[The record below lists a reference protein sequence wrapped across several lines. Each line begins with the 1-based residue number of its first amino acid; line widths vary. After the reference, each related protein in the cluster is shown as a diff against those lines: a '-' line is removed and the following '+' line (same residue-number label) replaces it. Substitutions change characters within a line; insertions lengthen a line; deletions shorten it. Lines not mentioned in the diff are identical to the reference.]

1 MYRRDKRVDFS
12 RRANMTCNRSMQ
24 FASTANRWCKIE
36 AHETR
41 TFAVGKITPHHFARV
56 CLALSCLF
64 ASALVWGDCANTP
77 SHTVT
82 VPPPTAKSDNG
93 LDVSQTAA
101 SEEALGRVLAQAQME
116 LDQCKY
122 LMAEATLR
130 GALESATLKK
140 TERDQLQAALE
151 RAQLPLRQELELDE
165 IARLSSEGRDAE
177 MSSRLQ
183 HLMSAAADSNIRN
196 RVASQLDDGWGF
208 WSQYRTWTRKVLLY
222 LCAGVSVILLLLG
235 SRALL
240 AAVFCYRRS
249 RYRYVDA
256 SDSSGKNIKGF
267 VATHFEYWRE
277 QARGNPT
284 SGLSMMEASSVPKAP
299 SFKLATENNDIA
311 KEFDAIEF
319 KIGGTSVNVLVRSV
333 TTFWRWWVP
342 QATEI
347 QGFAYVDADK
357 RLCARLSV
365 RLPKHCFGKR
375 SRSNILTVSAS
386 ADGTGEDAVRS
397 VTKEVTFKML
407 YAIAKGNA
415 APADVANDLR
425 IGLDELRAYL
435 AASETPLPMLERSR
449 ATFERVRKTDPEFL
463 EAHLYEGIALDL
475 LERHDEAAAH
485 FAHVKA
491 LTQSSTIEERKKLH
505 EQAQYN
511 EAVAHLRNLYGL
523 ESIEM
528 AIALLVTLLG
538 PDPKLRD
545 RPILALATATLAD
558 AWANRTVQWK
568 EVAKKRSKAEDD
580 ATLREILAEHE
591 REVFPRVERVQK
603 VLAEVETEIRKGDT
617 HAAQEALKGW
627 NPDTRRQVE
636 WGVHNA
642 KADYYL
648 YAAVQLVRFN
658 LPYREILD
666 KAIVELQNC
675 EMLLPAGVETLTN
688 AGTAFLTRGQDGD
701 LRKARSYLQRA
712 IALNVNYEYAYY
724 RLAQAWEKEQWREKV
739 IATLESFP
747 GFPQIPSFHAMFN
760 RYFVSPKVS

>member
-1 MYRRDKRVDFS
+1 MHKRDQRVHFPRQVS
-12 RRANMTCNRSMQ
+12 MAWNRCV
-24 FASTANRWCKIE
+24 APA
-36 AHETR
+36 
-41 TFAVGKITPHHFARV
+41 

-64 ASALVWGDCANTP
+64 ASSLVWGDCPSAGSQIVTP
-77 SHTVT
+77 L
-82 VPPPTAKSDNG
+82 PIAAKSGNSTNG
-93 LDVSQTAA
+93 SQTPAP
-101 SEEALGRVLAQAQME
+101 EDALGKVLAQAQTE
-116 LDQCKY
+116 LNQCKY
-122 LMAEATLR
+122 LVAEATLR

-140 TERDQLQAALE
+140 GERDQLQAALE
-151 RAQLPLRQELELDE
+151 RAQVPLRQERDLDE
-165 IARLSSEGRDAE
+165 IARLASEGRDSDI
-177 MSSRLQ
+177 SSRLQ
-183 HLMSAAADSNIRN
+183 HLMSAAADSNIRS
-196 RVASQLDDGWGF
+196 RVARQLDDGWGF
-208 WSQYRTWTRKVLLY
+208 WSQYQSWARKVVLY
-222 LCAGVSVILLLLG
+222 LGAGIAVVLILIV
-235 SRALL
+235 SRAFL
-240 AAVFCYRRS
+240 ASVLCYRRK
-249 RYRYVDA
+249 RYRYVDVN
-256 SDSSGKNIKGF
+256 DSSGKNVEGF

-277 QARGNPT
+277 QVRGNPT

-299 SFKLATENNDIA
+299 SFKLTTENHDIA
-311 KEFDAIEF
+311 REFDSIEF

-333 TTFWRWWVP
+333 TTFWRWWFP

-347 QGFAYVDADK
+347 QGLAYVDDDK

-365 RLPKHCFGKR
+365 RLAKHCFAKS
-375 SRSNILTVSAS
+375 SRSNILTVSAT
-386 ADGTGEDAVRS
+386 AEGTGEDAVRS

-407 YAIAKGNA
+407 YAIAKGSA

-425 IGLDELRAYL
+425 LGLDELRAYL

-485 FAHVKA
+485 FAYVKA
-491 LTQSSTIEERKKLH
+491 LTQSSTIDERKKLH

-523 ESIEM
+523 ESIET
-528 AIALLVTLLG
+528 AITFLGTLLG
-538 PDPKLRD
+538 PDPKLRE

-558 AWANRTVQWK
+558 AWANKTVQWK
-568 EVAKKRSKAEDD
+568 DIAKKRSKAADGT
-580 ATLREILAEHE
+580 TLGEILAEHE
-591 REVFPRVERVQK
+591 HEVFPLVVRVQK
-603 VLAEVETEIRKGDT
+603 VLAEVDAEIGKGGT

-658 LPYREILD
+658 LPYRDILD
-666 KAIVELQNC
+666 KAIAELEQC

-688 AGTAFLTRGQDGD
+688 AGTAFMTRGQDGD

-724 RLAQAWEKEQWREKV
+724 RLAQTWEKEQWREKV
-739 IATLESFP
+739 IVTLKSFP
-747 GFPQIPSFHAMFN
+747 GFPQIPQFHAMFN
-760 RYFVSPKVS
+760 QYFVSPKVS